1 MMTKEQRLD
10 MIKNAV
16 NKVQGNLE
24 LRAQQAKVNARFIAD
39 CNKKIAKIKA
49 KAERKLDKELAALDE
64 NYNEVDRKT
73 ARKIADAYV
82 GDTYRETTKFDNE
95 WN

>member
-64 NYNEVDRKT
+64 NYNEVDTKT
-73 ARKIADAYV
+73 ARKIADSYV
-82 GDTYRETTKFDNE
+82 GDIYRETTKFDNE

>member
-1 MMTKEQRLD
+1 MMTKEQRLA
-10 MIKNAV
+10 MIKNAA
-16 NKVQGNLE
+16 NKIQGNLE

-49 KAERKLDKELAALDE
+49 KQEAKLAKELDALDE
-64 NYNEVDRKT
+64 NYNEVDAKT
-73 ARKIADAYV
+73 ARKIANSCV
-82 GDTYRETTKFDNE
+82 GDIYRETTKFDNE